1 MMKYIK
7 EFTRPKSWGLLMMI
21 LLALQVIA
29 YEQISD
35 YNTGLTLIVVGG
47 TVAFVLNNAITRT
60 WNYVHTLLLI
70 IYIIVTFFF
79 IVG

>member
-7 EFTRPKSWGLLMMI
+7 EFTRPKSWGLLASI

-29 YEQISD
+29 YEQTTN

-47 TVAFVLNNAITRT
+47 TVAFVLNNAITRV
-60 WNYVHTLLLI
+60 WNYVHSLLLI
-70 IYIIVTFFF
+70 IYIIATIFF
-79 IVG
+79 IV